1 MSGCHS
7 NHYDHSVTRTNEFGQ
22 PIGDDLLG
30 WREPARPSRLA
41 LEGSRV
47 DLVPLDPGDH
57 AAQLFEAFAPASAS
71 LWTYMSFGPF
81 SDIHELSRTLD
92 GLNRL
97 DGWLPYAVVVSG
109 VAVGLAAYLRVDPPN
124 GVLEIGSLAFS
135 PGLQNTSAA
144 TEALYLM
151 IDHCFELG
159 YRRCEWKC
167 DDLNGPSHT
176 AARRLG
182 FQYEGTFRLA
192 THYKG
197 RSRDTA
203 WYAITNREWPDLR
216 EAFQAWLAP
225 ANFDEG
231 GTQLATL
238 ESFKAALRGDE

>member
-1 MSGCHS
+1 M
-7 NHYDHSVTRTNEFGQ
+7 TRTNEFGQ

-30 WREPARPSRLA
+30 WREPARPSRVP
-41 LEGSRV
+41 LEGARV

-57 AAQLFEAFAPASAS
+57 AAGLFEAFVPASAS

-81 SDIHELSRTLD
+81 SDVHELSRTLD

-109 VAVGLAAYLRVDPPN
+109 VAVGLAAYLRIDPPN

-151 IDHCFELG
+151 INHCFELG

-167 DDLNGPSHT
+167 DHLNAPSH
-176 AARRLG
+176 AAALRLG
-182 FQYEGTFRLA
+182 FKFEGVFRQA
-192 THYKG
+192 THYKS
-197 RSRDTA
+197 RNRDTA
-203 WYAITNREWPDLR
+203 WYAIIDRDWPVLR
-216 EAFQAWLAP
+216 ASFQAWLSAE
-225 ANFDEG
+225 NFDELG
-231 GTQLATL
+231 EQLRSL
-238 ESFKAALRGDE
+238 QSFRPVEKDQPWS